1 LRFANLQSAI
11 CNLKSQ
17 RGFTMTTLSVVI
29 PAYNEEDGIAAIVD
43 RVLATEPAL
52 RAAGVNALECVVVDD
67 GSSDRTAEIVEGYV
81 ERGVRLIRQPNRGY
95 GGALKT
101 GFHAARGELLGF
113 LDADSTYPPEYFPQM
128 CRVALDGADVVIGS
142 RMAGASSEMPLVRR
156 VGNAIFATLLSLV
169 AGVRISDSASGQRV
183 LRREVL
189 PLLYPLPD
197 TLDFTPAMS
206 TRALHEDLRMVEVA
220 IPYKERSG
228 RSKLSVV
235 RDGLRFFKSIVWTA
249 LTYNPVRI
257 FGGLGLALLLL
268 AVVVGGLPLL
278 AHLFGAQASWPFPRL
293 FGALVLAVA
302 GVTLYTTGT
311 SFSYIVKLFH
321 RRHIRQGLFGPRGN
335 GRKIERHYWWLGLLA
350 VLSGV
355 GVYAAAAI
363 FDLTNPAIT
372 ASWFAPVTS
381 ALLVLTGVQLVS
393 AWGLARV
400 LAELNERDGMA
411 ERDLN
416 GAAALFDGGA
426 DRQHGDDRTAYAAI

>member
-1 LRFANLQSAI
+1 
-11 CNLKSQ
+11 
-17 RGFTMTTLSVVI
+17 MTTLSVVI

-52 RAAGVNALECVVVDD
+52 RAAGVDALECVVVDD
-67 GSSDRTAEIVEGYV
+67 GSSDRTAEIVEGYMG
-81 ERGVRLIRQPNRGY
+81 RGVRLIRQPNRGY

-101 GFHAARGELLGF
+101 GFQAAQGELLGF

-128 CRVALDGADVVIGS
+128 CKVALDGADVVIGS

-156 VGNAIFATLLSLV
+156 VGNTIFATLLSLV

-257 FGGLGLALLLL
+257 FGGLGLTLLLL
-268 AVVVGGLPLL
+268 AAVVGGLPLL

-350 VLSGV
+350 VISGV
-355 GVYAAAAI
+355 GVYAAAAV
-363 FDLTNPAIT
+363 FDLTNPAMA
-372 ASWFAPVTS
+372 ASWFAPVAS

-400 LAELNERDGMA
+400 LAELNERDGLA

-416 GAAALFDGGA
+416 GAAALLHAGA
-426 DRQHGDDRTAYAAI
+426 DRQHAEDRTAYAAV